1 MVADPKTWVAEGE
14 SIFTGGVNSGM
25 EPDILQDAQL
35 AWSKNMTTRG
45 GKLVTRGG
53 FVERGQLPGGRVQGI
68 GYFSKNQGQLIS
80 QIGGYVYQIN
90 ISGNVFTSS
99 QVTTPAPRDPDI
111 AEAFMVETSGFFVI
125 NDGQTLPLIYDS
137 STFRH
142 ATATEVPTGFQMAFG
157 NGRLWV
163 ALSGGRL
170 VAGDIVGTS
179 DGSELKF
186 TENVYLL
193 GGGTFVMPSTITG
206 LAFIPAID
214 RASGFGVLLVYG
226 KRFTIGMRADI
237 ADRSLWSEVNGF
249 QATLFPEIGCTGN
262 ATITSVNQ
270 DLYWRDGEAG
280 MRSFK
285 HAISDYGTPGS
296 SPLSREISRITDH
309 ESADMLETASN
320 IYFDNR
326 MISGAS
332 PFFVHSGIIAFKDMV
347 VMDFTQLASLRGKS
361 APVWDGEWEGFDMTH
376 SLRFIHEGKERAI
389 FISTDESGN
398 NRLWEY
404 IPRKRDDESID
415 LSGETVKTEI
425 EQEAEFKKINFG
437 NVTLKKRITR
447 FDLWI
452 SEIERADISLYY
464 RKDNNQQWIFWETK
478 TICFELKNPEPGFK
492 QLRTG
497 HVAQLKT
504 FTAPENATITGT
516 EFQFKLRI
524 KGHVKID
531 KIVAWAENLDILV
544 YSEGNDSDCI
554 ENVIE
559 PVELNYKIPVFN
571 EPLGNYVDENGDQYV
586 DENGD
591 SYVG

>member
-1 MVADPKTWVAEGE
+1 MVADPRTWIPEGE
-14 SIFTGGVNSGM
+14 SIFQGGVNSGM
-25 EPDILQDAQL
+25 EPDILQEGQL

-45 GKLVTRGG
+45 GKLRTRGA
-53 FVERGQLPGGRVQGI
+53 FVERAQLPSGRVQGI
-68 GYFSKNQGQLIS
+68 NYFSKNTGQLIT
-80 QIGGYVYQIN
+80 QIGGYVYQVDIAGDTFTPSLLN
-90 ISGNVFTSS
+90 I
-99 QVTTPAPRDPDI
+99 PAPRDPTI
-111 AEAFMVETSGFFVI
+111 KEVFMVETSGYFVI
-125 NDGQTLPLIYDS
+125 NDGQGLPLIFDS
-137 STFRH
+137 STFRN
-142 ATATEVPTGFQMAFG
+142 ATSSEVPTGFQMSFG

-186 TENVYLL
+186 TEGIYLL
-193 GGGTFVMPSTITG
+193 GGGSFVMPSKITG
-206 LAFIPAID
+206 MAFVPAID

-226 KRFTIGMRADI
+226 KQYTVAMRADI

-262 ATITSVNQ
+262 TTITSVNQ

-280 MRSFK
+280 LRSFK

-296 SPLSREISRITDH
+296 APLSREISRLTDH
-309 ESADMLETASN
+309 ESADLLETSPN

-326 MISGAS
+326 LIAGAS
-332 PFFVHSGIIAFKDMV
+332 PFFVHSGITAFKDLA
-347 VMDFTQLASLRGKS
+347 VMDFAQLASLRGKS
-361 APVWDGEWEGFDMTH
+361 APVWDGEWEGLNMTH
-376 SLRFIHEGKERAI
+376 SLRFIHAGRERSV
-389 FISTDESGN
+389 FISTDKEGV

-404 IPRKRDDESID
+404 VPRKRDDESFD

-437 NVTLKKRITR
+437 NVTIKKRITR
-447 FDLWI
+447 FDIWA
-452 SEIERADISLYY
+452 SDIERADITLYY
-464 RKDNNQQWIFWETK
+464 RKDNDQQWNLWETK
-478 TICFELKNPEPGFK
+478 TICFELDNPGPTFK

-497 HVAQLKT
+497 YISQKKT
-504 FTAPENATITGT
+504 FTAPEDETITGT

-524 KGHVKID
+524 KGHVRID
-531 KIVAWAENLDILV
+531 KVVAWGENLDQEV
-544 YSEGNDSDCI
+544 YAEETDSTCV
-554 ENVIE
+554 ENIIT

-571 EPLGNYVDENGDQYV
+571 TPLGNYVDEIGDQYV

-591 SYVG
+591 PYVG